1 MNVEYAEDIG
11 SVRGEVEKLREEID
25 EGREKFNTMETE
37 YKKSLKTIQV
47 SCRLSLQCNAGHRLF
62 LLCFSALGPERL
74 HHHPAGC

>member
-47 SCRLSLQCNAGHRLF
+47 SCVLSPVTAMQCWTLSF
-62 LLCFSALGPERL
+62 LIVFLCFRP
-74 HHHPAGC
+74 

>member
-47 SCRLSLQCNAGHRLF
+47 SCRLSLQLQCNAGHRLF
-62 LLCFSALGPERL
+62 YCVILL
-74 HHHPAGC
+74 

>member
-47 SCRLSLQCNAGHRLF
+47 FWTTLQRWTTSF
-62 LLCFSALGPERL
+62 LIVFL
-74 HHHPAGC
+74 